1 MNESAKK
8 QFEEYKKLVE
18 QKLDEFIP
26 VQYPEQIWKSMRYS
40 VLAGGKRLRPIM
52 ALETCRVLSGS
63 YENAIP
69 TACAIEMLH
78 SQSLIHDDLPCMDN
92 DDFRRGKPTN
102 HKVFGESTAV
112 LAGDALLTFAPQVIL
127 QRTKH
132 GHEGIKCHTLLKVL
146 EEFMVAAGA
155 EKLIAGQVVDIDS
168 EGKQISKETLNY
180 IHENKTGALFKLS
193 MRTGAILGGADEEKL
208 QAVTDYAEKIGLAFQ
223 IMDDILDVTATL
235 EELGK
240 TPGKDDAEGKVTY
253 ISFYGLEESKKQ
265 VASLCK
271 EACDILEKHNIASD
285 ILIGIANNI
294 NESIKERVN

>member
-1 MNESAKK
+1 MQTEVKMK
-8 QFEEYKKLVE
+8 LDDYKKLIE

-26 VQYPEQIWKSMRYS
+26 VQYPNKIWESMRYS
-40 VLAGGKRLRPIM
+40 VLAGGKRLRPLL
-52 ALETCRVLSGS
+52 ALETCKVLSGS
-63 YENAIP
+63 YEQAIP

-102 HKVFGESTAV
+102 HKVYGESTAV
-112 LAGDALLTFAPQVIL
+112 LAGDALLSFAPQIIL
-127 QRTKH
+127 QKTP
-132 GHEGIKCHTLLKVL
+132 ESVNNETLLRVL
-146 EEFMVAAGA
+146 EEFVVAAGA

-168 EGKQISKETLNY
+168 EGKQISEETLNY

-193 MRTGAILGGADEEKL
+193 MRTGAILGGADEETL

-240 TPGKDDAEGKVTY
+240 TPGKDAQEGKVTY
-253 ISFYGLEESKKQ
+253 ISFYGLDESKKQ
-265 VASLCK
+265 LSSLCK
-271 EACDILEKHNIASD
+271 EACDILEMHNIKSD
-285 ILIGIANNI
+285 VLIAVANSI
-294 NESIKERVN
+294 NERVN

>member
-1 MNESAKK
+1 MDDKVK
-8 QFEEYKKLVE
+8 QQLSDYKKLIE

-26 VQYPEQIWKSMRYS
+26 VKYPEKIWESMRYS
-40 VLAGGKRLRPIM
+40 VLAGGKRLRPILT
-52 ALETCRVLSGS
+52 LETCKILSGS
-63 YENAIP
+63 YEQAIP

-92 DDFRRGKPTN
+92 DDYRRGKLTN
-102 HKVFGESTAV
+102 HKVYGESTAV
-112 LAGDALLTFAPQVIL
+112 LAGDALLSFAPQVII
-127 QRTKH
+127 QNTKFLNNDVNSA
-132 GHEGIKCHTLLKVL
+132 EIILKVL
-146 EEFMVAAGA
+146 EEFLTAAGA

-168 EGKQISKETLNY
+168 EGKQIPKETLNF

-193 MRTGAILGGADEEKL
+193 MRTGAILGGADEKTL

-223 IMDDILDVTATL
+223 IMDDILDVTSTL

-240 TPGKDDAEGKVTY
+240 TPGKDQAEGKVTY

-271 EACDILEKHNIASD
+271 QACDILKQRDIKSD
-285 ILIGIANNI
+285 ILTAIANSI
-294 NESIKERVN
+294 NERVN